1 MHFWNKNQGF
11 VNYRE
16 HDSISGVCVC
26 CTNRK
31 DTQKPV
37 NGDCLGKQNWW
48 VTENVLKNFHLEL
61 FWWLSGKESACQCRR
76 HGFNS
81 WSFKIPHIVEQL
93 SPKATTTESYHGD
106 NALQRETTAMRRP
119 LAHPEKRPLA
129 HNEKKALSATKTQHS
144 LKEINKVSFKE
155 EFSF

>member
-1 MHFWNKNQGF
+1 MG
-11 VNYRE
+11 
-16 HDSISGVCVC
+16 SIPGWG
-26 CTNRK
+26 T
-31 DTQKPV
+31 
-37 NGDCLGKQNWW
+37 
-48 VTENVLKNFHLEL
+48 
-61 FWWLSGKESACQCRR
+61 
-76 HGFNS
+76 
-81 WSFKIPHIVEQL
+81 KIPLAAERL
-93 SPKATTTESYHGD
+93 SLHVTTTEPASSRVHMPQRETPKATTTESYHGD